1 MFQGW
6 ENFYYL
12 MGSAA
17 AALIGLMFIA
27 VSLTHNFNAEKAERG
42 QRLFMTPTVMQF
54 AIILAIAGMA
64 LAPKLTPTA
73 HRWAMGALAG
83 WGLAYTAPGT
93 WRLAMDKNSGAH
105 WTDFWFYGFAPVAIY
120 VVFETAIVDW
130 LLPRDLACNLL
141 ALSLLALLMTS
152 IRNAW
157 DLVTWIAPRR
167 NTSPEASA

>member
-17 AALIGLMFIA
+17 AGLIGLMFVA
-27 VSLTHNFNAEKAERG
+27 VSLTRNFDPERAERG

-54 AIILAIAGMA
+54 AIILLIAGMA
-64 LAPKLTPTA
+64 LAPKLTPQA
-73 HRWAMGALAG
+73 HRFAIGAVAAC
-83 WGLAYTAPGT
+83 GLIYTAPSAWLMVREPNAAT
-93 WRLAMDKNSGAH
+93 H
-105 WTDFWFYGFAPVAIY
+105 WTDLWFYGVLPLAVYTVLLTVA
-120 VVFETAIVDW
+120 ADG
-130 LLPRDLACNLL
+130 LLPLGLACNLM
-141 ALSLLALLMTS
+141 ALGLLALLMLS

-167 NTSPEASA
+167 EKSEASA

>member
-1 MFQGW
+1 MFHGW

-17 AALIGLMFIA
+17 AGLIGLMFVA
-27 VSLTHNFNAEKAERG
+27 VSLTRNFDPEKAERG

-54 AIILAIAGMA
+54 ALILAIAGLA
-64 LAPKLTPTA
+64 LAPKLTPQM
-73 HRWAMGALAG
+73 HRFAMGAVAA
-83 WGLAYTAPGT
+83 WGLAYTAPSA
-93 WRLAMDKNSGAH
+93 WRLVREQDAAAH

-120 VVFETAIVDW
+120 IVFETAIIDW
-130 LLPRDLACNLL
+130 LLPQDLACNLM
-141 ALSLLALLMTS
+141 ALSLLALLMAS

-167 NTSPEASA
+167 NTSPEPAP